1 MATITATVGLK
12 DLEDFYATDGG
23 FPSGTGSYSG
33 GYSAKSATSGDTIS
47 ITVYQYS
54 SVNTGYTPTVQLVNT
69 GGSASVSGSFV
80 GSSVTIT
87 VTNVTGTG
95 EIRILSG
102 PGTSAGFT
110 PAANLRYRAII
121 DLTVSASI
129 VAPTI
134 SSVTTD
140 NPTSPNVTATVNL
153 SSNGSGGT
161 LEYARGTHPTTP
173 PSTGWQTS
181 NQFTHARGDAWYYFA
196 SQDRNNS
203 GFSSGRSLSVGYIA
217 PDLTTVT
224 PTPTAE
230 TLSSTNPLATVTVGS
245 LSSYEEVAIR
255 INNGTTNLATAT
267 GNGQTLSWGTSLP
280 SQGATVT
287 YEVFLRVPTANGGD
301 GVWVATNTTFTRSRA
316 VLVTNIG
323 ISNYS
328 AGPTRYYSNGTTVAA
343 SSTVVITAS
352 NGQYVH
358 GLTGCGS
365 ETEYYASYTSGASA
379 GSQAAYSTLSPIGR
393 TFDTASTSSPALI
406 GMSGPGSFLSGPSLN
421 TGDIVYIWAVAKGD
435 SSITN
440 SSVMTYTGNYY
451 YVERPDTKITVTPST
466 TSLGSVT
473 GSPGGTGD
481 TTSPTANVTDDSS
494 GTQYR
499 LYSFNINRWVSTYN
513 GGSSTYFTISYAE
526 NADGTP
532 NPSGNTTELPANGQ
546 TFTYV
551 TQCRVTSG
559 TPDPVNGGSAAWVP
573 TSPSGSGS
581 STDFTI
587 TRSPSSTYSVSAS
600 PTTINEGQSTT
611 YTVTTSNVANY
622 TTVGYSIG
630 GISAEDLSSGSL
642 TGTLTINSNTAF
654 TSITLANDSLTD
666 GTDTATLT
674 LDPTDSTGASTGNAS
689 ASVTVNDTSQA
700 SGGSGGIGSGGSAG
714 TYGLQITNQAGTQTI
729 VDDTSRIGTFLASDS
744 LNFTSTN
751 TNTHQQSVF
760 GTFDCS
766 SSSTTGIFVTGWT
779 GSAWLIPTMT
789 RSSSGVTF
797 TKNPSNSPTTF
808 GTLYV
813 TLIRY

>member
-47 ITVYQYS
+47 ITVYQHS
-54 SVNTGYTPTVQLVNT
+54 SVNVGYTPTVQLVNT
-69 GGSASVSGSFV
+69 GGSASVSGSF
-80 GSSVTIT
+80 GTSVTVT

-95 EIRILSG
+95 EIRILSA

-110 PAANLRYRAII
+110 PAASQRYRAII

-129 VAPTI
+129 VAPAI

-203 GFSSGRSLSVGYIA
+203 GFSTGRYLSVGYIA
-217 PDLTTVT
+217 PNLTVT

-230 TLSSTNPLATVTVGS
+230 TLSSTNPLAAVTIGDVA
-245 LSSYEEVAIR
+245 SYEEVAVR

-267 GNGQTLSWGTSLP
+267 GNNQTLSWGTSLP

-287 YEVFLRVPTANGGD
+287 YEVFLRVPTASGGD
-301 GVWVATNTTFTRSRA
+301 GVWVATNTTFTRTRA
-316 VLVTNIG
+316 VLDTNIA

-328 AGPTRYYSNGTTVAA
+328 GPTRYYSNGTTVAA
-343 SSTVVITAS
+343 SSTVVIMNYQSSYTH
-352 NGQYVH
+352 N
-358 GLTGCGS
+358 LTGCGS
-365 ETEYYASYTSGASA
+365 ETVYYASYTSGASA

-393 TFDTASTSSPALI
+393 TWTTASSRELR
-406 GMSGPGSFLSGPSLN
+406 GMSSSAATLPLITYG
-421 TGDIVYIWAVAKGD
+421 TGDIVYLWAVAKGD

-451 YVERPDTKITVTPST
+451 YVERPDTLVTVTPST

-473 GSPGGTGD
+473 GSPNGTGD
-481 TTSPTANVTDDSS
+481 TTSPTVNVTNDSS

-499 LYSFNINRWVSTYN
+499 LYSSNISRWVSTYN
-513 GGSSTYFTISYAE
+513 GGGVSNTDFTISYAE
-526 NADGTP
+526 NPDGSA
-532 NPSGNTTELPANGQ
+532 NSSGTFTELPANGG
-546 TFTYV
+546 TYTYT

-559 TPDPVNGGSAAWVP
+559 TPDPINGGGAAWVEVNN
-573 TSPSGSGS
+573 SGES
-581 STDFTI
+581 FTI
-587 TRSPSSTYSVSAS
+587 TRGAAPSYTVTG
-600 PTTINEGQSTT
+600 PTGGTVNEGQNLTFSI
-611 YTVTTSNVANY
+611 TTSNVANN
-622 TTVGYSIG
+622 TTVGWTLSGLQSGDYTT
-630 GISAEDLSSGSL
+630 SATSPAN
-642 TGTLTINSNTAF
+642 IQNNSATVTFA
-654 TSITLANDSLTD
+654 IVNDNVTD
-666 GTDTATLT
+666 GNKTATLT
-674 LDPTDSTGASTGNAS
+674 LAPTDSTGASTGSPTPS
-689 ASVTVNDTSQA
+689 ASVTVVDTSNPG
-700 SGGSGGIGSGGSAG
+700 GGSGQGTGTGGGGAG
-714 TYGLQITNQAGTQTI
+714 TYGLLIRNSDDTQTI
-729 VDDTSRIGTFLASDS
+729 IDGSSRVTNFLASDFIDTNS
-744 LNFTSTN
+744 QSSKTMFTN
-751 TNTHQQSVF
+751 
-760 GTFDCS
+760 FDCS
-766 SSSTTGIFVTGWT
+766 EKTEIGFLVSWDGALFSN
-779 GSAWLIPTMT
+779 PTIT
-789 RSSSGVTF
+789 RRSSSLGGIEV
-797 TKNPSNSPTTF
+797 TKNANDTGSSTA
-808 GTLYV
+808 GTAVIELV
-813 TLIRY
+813 RF

>member
-47 ITVYQYS
+47 ITVFQHS
-54 SVNTGYTPTVQLVNT
+54 SVNVGYTPTVQLVNT
-69 GGSASVSGSFV
+69 GGSASVSGSF
-80 GSSVTIT
+80 GTYVTIT

-95 EIRILSG
+95 EIRILTG

-121 DLTVSASI
+121 DLSVSASI

-134 SSVTTD
+134 SSVTTN

-181 NQFTHARGDAWYYFA
+181 SQFTHARGDAWYYFA
-196 SQDRNNS
+196 SQDRNSS
-203 GFSSGRSLSVGYIA
+203 GFSTGRYLSVGYIA

-230 TLSSTNPLATVTVGS
+230 TLSSTNPLAAVTVGS

-267 GNGQTLSWGTSLP
+267 GNNQTLSWGTSLP

-287 YEVFLRVPTANGGD
+287 YEVFIRVPTASGGD
-301 GVWVATNTTFTRSRA
+301 GVWVATNTTFTRTRA
-316 VLVTNIG
+316 VLDTNIA

-328 AGPTRYYSNGTTVAA
+328 GPTRYYSNGTTVAA
-343 SSTVVITAS
+343 SSTVVIVNYQPSYTH
-352 NGQYVH
+352 N
-358 GLTGCGS
+358 LTGCGS
-365 ETEYYASYTSGASA
+365 ETVYYASYTSGASA

-393 TFDTASTSSPALI
+393 TWTTASSRELR
-406 GMSGPGSFLSGPSLN
+406 GMSSSAATIPLITYG

-451 YVERPDTKITVTPST
+451 YVERPDTLVTVTPST

-473 GSPGGTGD
+473 GSPNGIGD
-481 TTSPTANVTDDSS
+481 TTSPTVNVTNDSLN
-494 GTQYR
+494 TQYR
-499 LYSFNINRWVSTYN
+499 LYTSNINRWVSTYTVTASS
-513 GGSSTYFTISYAE
+513 SSTDFTISYAE
-526 NADGTP
+526 NPDGSA
-532 NPSGNTTELPANGQ
+532 NSSGSTTELPANGQ

-551 TQCRVTSG
+551 TQCRVISG
-559 TPDPVNGGSAAWVP
+559 TRDPINGGGAAWVDVIN
-573 TSPSGSGS
+573 SGES
-581 STDFTI
+581 FTI

-611 YTVTTSNVANY
+611 YTVTTSNVANG
-622 TTVGYSIG
+622 TTVGYSIT
-630 GISAEDLSSGSL
+630 GIAAEDLSSGSL
-642 TGTLTINSNTAF
+642 TGTLTISSNTAS
-654 TSITLANDSLTD
+654 TSISLANDNLTD

-674 LDPTDSTGASTGNAS
+674 LNSTDSTGASTGSAS

-700 SGGSGGIGSGGSAG
+700 SGGGGGIGSGGSAG

-729 VDDTSRIGTFLASDS
+729 IDDTSRIGTFLASDS
-744 LNFTSTN
+744 LTFTTN
-751 TNTHQQSVF
+751 TNTHVQSGIF
-760 GTFDCS
+760 SGFDCS

-797 TKNPSNSPTTF
+797 TKNPSNSTTTF
-808 GTLYV
+808 GTLDV